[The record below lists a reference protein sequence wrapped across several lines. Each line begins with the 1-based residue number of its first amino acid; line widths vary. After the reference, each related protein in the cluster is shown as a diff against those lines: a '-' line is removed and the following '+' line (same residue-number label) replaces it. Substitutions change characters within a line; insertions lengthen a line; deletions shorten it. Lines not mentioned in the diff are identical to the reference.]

1 MANVSGQNGI
11 VENTIQDR
19 LNTFVKLIDELAG
32 DKSNFKISL
41 QNVCININ
49 KTKVMLNGEVNF
61 DLVRPTRP
69 EK

>member
-1 MANVSGQNGI
+1 MANVSGQNSI

-61 DLVRPTRP
+61 DLARPTNP

>member
-1 MANVSGQNGI
+1 MANDSEQNNI
-11 VENTIQDR
+11 AENTIQDR

-61 DLVRPTRP
+61 DLARPTNP

>member
-1 MANVSGQNGI
+1 MANVSGQNSI

-61 DLVRPTRP
+61 DFARPTNP